1 MLIIIIP
8 INIYMVFSNTLYSG
22 ITTSGKEAFG
32 TFEKKINA
40 GEYIQNKSVNNMFC
54 KVKLCEKPKILMTNR
69 NLLLLKKY
77 YSLQKPSFSIK
88 NDVNS
93 GLVTTID
100 LNNQNVIENNSG
112 TTPTTLDVTSE
123 PYREYVIDASGSLF
137 GNTICGIN
145 NIENFRIPN

>member
-1 MLIIIIP
+1 
-8 INIYMVFSNTLYSG
+8 MVFSKTLYSG

-32 TFEKKINA
+32 TFQNKVNA
-40 GEYIQNKSVNNMFC
+40 GEYVQNKSVNTIFC
-54 KVKLCEKPKILMTNR
+54 KVKLCESPKILMTHR

-77 YSLQKPSFSIK
+77 YSIQRPSFPTK

-100 LNNQNVIENNSG
+100 LNEQNVIENKSG
-112 TTPTTLDVTSE
+112 TTPTTLDVSVE
-123 PYREYVIDASGSLF
+123 PYIEYVIDASGSLF